1 MGQCGGGEDQEH
13 RCRYNRLQEHSH
25 RSITSS
31 FIISALCLLTCLLFH
46 VVLFFSMKGSNFLT
60 VHITSYVGDTSA
72 AKCCVSLMP
81 YTLVTPHYPP
91 ICRPVLLLPTVLGRT
106 LNKKLAGWQGFELC
120 EPGKRC
126 CAFSFYIG
134 SYLICRWRQIFWYGG
149 GTQFPVLTDKS
160 VWLDRSHCLSVAANK
175 DGNKLCE

>member
-13 RCRYNRLQEHSH
+13 RRRYNRLQEHSH
-25 RSITSS
+25 GSITSS
-31 FIISALCLLTCLLFH
+31 FIISWICLVLNLFNA
-46 VVLFFSMKGSNFLT
+46 VVFCFFSMKAFTFLT
-60 VHITSYVGDTSA
+60 VHITSYVGDTAA
-72 AKCCVSLMP
+72 AKSCVSLMP

-106 LNKKLAGWQGFELC
+106 LNKKLAGWQGFQLC

-126 CAFSFYIG
+126 CAFSFYIC
-134 SYLICRWRQIFWYGG
+134 SYLICRWRQIFWYSG

-160 VWLDRSHCLSVAANK
+160 VWIDRSHCLSVACK
-175 DGNKLCE
+175 QGWE